1 VAGFEFT
8 PVRGRAPTWWH
19 VNELQFYLNILKEQV
34 DAGGGGMLPHDLVG
48 AMHTAVGLTAG
59 HVLRAI
65 APDSFVFAAIQAGDL
80 PDLSG
85 TYAVVGHNH
94 DGAYSALGHHHDAA
108 YAALGHHHDAV
119 YLGIAAKAA
128 DSDKLDNL
136 DSTAFALAGHNHA
149 GVYLGID
156 ATAADSN
163 LLGGL
168 MPGYY
173 ALYEDLTIHA
183 ENYGLHVTNG
193 DAHDHAG
200 GDGGQI
206 AYGSLSGTP
215 DLSSLHTRAHDIM
228 STSDHSPVP
237 AEMRGLFVRTSAI
250 TGAITIS
257 GIGASDIPDLSATYA
272 TSGHLHDARY
282 LKLVDG
288 VLGSYIDVKEV
299 AAPAAPAADTARLYA
314 RDDGGTTK
322 LYYKRSDDTEV
333 EMGGSGTPLVS
344 GLQMW
349 EASHSGASDLTLTTV
364 EQDVTGATLTLQPGK
379 YWVQG
384 VFDFAVNSADT
395 NGTTCIGVLSVGGVK
410 QTPAVTWSAINTHWS
425 RATVS
430 QVWPITVV
438 SANTVVKLRAYKV
451 GNFQTAQCYRVHT
464 RIAAHTGAFDLADTY
479 NWTGQHTI
487 TNSNASVLR
496 VNRSTTGN
504 GILEAAKFT
513 HKTSAVATDGDGCH
527 LSLGL
532 QSTSGTA
539 FDNTLVQLGAIRS
552 GANDTGNFVVKVNK
566 AGLIETG
573 LQLWNGGSLGIH
585 GWNNDPSIYL
595 RRSAGP
601 ETAPAACASGAV
613 AGLIYF
619 QAYTTASQILNVA
632 RIAASVDGTPGTNDA
647 PGRLGFATCPDGSST
662 LYNRMV
668 IWNSG
673 AITMYGGV
681 NGSVGT
687 APNTKNLAGLT
698 IFNGDSDDSI
708 LSFKNAD
715 VSHGMTD
722 LQEDNTFCY
731 FSKAD
736 AAAGGC
742 AMVGFT
748 EQSIGVMIVGRYT
761 VDSTG
766 HTSTGRAAVEVQ
778 AQKKSLATVG
788 ACAANQNLFAV
799 RNYDATKFIVDNEG
813 DVFWDGT
820 SSTYDTHDDAKLVA
834 DLAQVLAGKHQNV
847 KHYDR
852 QHLKNI
858 RLIDYGEDGRPF
870 VSMKATN
877 QLAWGA
883 IKQLDGRLDGLEPE
897 VIRLRRRV
905 EVLESEIA
913 LLKAG

>member
-1 VAGFEFT
+1 MGENQFTLEKVYRDFLDLRDEFLRYKAS
-8 PVRGRAPTWWH
+8 PV
-19 VNELQFYLNILKEQV
+19 V
-34 DAGGGGMLPHDLVG
+34 GGGVTSHG
-48 AMHTAVGLTAG
+48 ALTGLNADDHT
-59 HVLRAI
+59 
-65 APDSFVFAAIQAGDL
+65 Q
-80 PDLSG
+80 
-85 TYAVVGHNH
+85 YHN
-94 DGAYSALGHHHDAA
+94 DA
-108 YAALGHHHDAV
+108 
-119 YLGIAAKAA
+119 
-128 DSDKLDNL
+128 
-136 DSTAFALAGHNHA
+136 
-149 GVYLGID
+149 
-156 ATAADSN
+156 
-163 LLGGL
+163 
-168 MPGYY
+168 
-173 ALYEDLTIHA
+173 
-183 ENYGLHVTNG
+183 
-193 DAHDHAG
+193 
-200 GDGGQI
+200 
-206 AYGSLSGTP
+206 
-215 DLSSLHTRAHDIM
+215 
-228 STSDHSPVP
+228 
-237 AEMRGLFVRTSAI
+237 RG
-250 TGAITIS
+250 
-257 GIGASDIPDLSATYA
+257 
-272 TSGHLHDARY
+272 DARY
-282 LKLVDG
+282 IKLVDG

-299 AAPAAPAADTARLYA
+299 AAPVAPAVDTARLYA

-662 LYNRMV
+662 LYNRMM

-673 AITMYGGV
+673 AITMAGGTG
-681 NGSVGT
+681 NTVGT
-687 APNTKNLAGLT
+687 AANTKNLSGLT
-698 IFNGDSDDSI
+698 IRQGTGLTDE
-708 LSFKNAD
+708 LLTLKHVD
-715 VSHGMTD
+715 VAHGYTSRTETD
-722 LQEDNTFCY
+722 TVGWLQRSY
-731 FSKAD
+731 
-736 AAAGGC
+736 AAGGL
-742 AMVGFT
+742 GIF
-748 EQSIGVMIVGRYT
+748 GVKGN
-761 VDSTG
+761 SAG
-766 HTSTGRAAVEVQ
+766 
-778 AQKKSLATVG
+778 
-788 ACAANQNLFAV
+788 ANQWQGLGLYGYIGENPHTTKSTSVRAIVELYAGQHSGGNPVDVVADGNCFAF
-799 RNYDATKFIVDNEG
+799 RCRRGGG
-813 DVFWDGT
+813 DYTIAVIDEDGDIAWDGT
-820 SSTYDTHDDAKLVA
+820 SSTYDEHDDAKVIA
-834 DLAQVLAGKHQNV
+834 DLAQVLAGKHKNV
-847 KHYDR
+847 KRYDKAA
-852 QHLKNI
+852 LKAAK
-858 RLIDYGEDGRPF
+858 LIDYGEDERPF

-877 QLAWGA
+877 QLTWGA
-883 IKQLDGRLDGLEPE
+883 ITQIDGRLDGLEKM
-897 VIRLRRRV
+897 VIELQRKLDNRN
-905 EVLESEIA
+905 
-913 LLKAG
+913 